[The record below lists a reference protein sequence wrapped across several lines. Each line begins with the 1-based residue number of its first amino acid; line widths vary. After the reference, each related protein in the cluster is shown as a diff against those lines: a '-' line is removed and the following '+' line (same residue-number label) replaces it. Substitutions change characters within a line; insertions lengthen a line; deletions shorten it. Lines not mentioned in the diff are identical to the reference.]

1 MLSKITA
8 GPYNGGSRV
17 VLRFYLLSFDGKFVN
32 VPQFVCSQN
41 EVSFDRKLGVI
52 VDVSHGMKVMIS
64 ETINYLALYSAS
76 GGKVW
81 VFGVKLIG
89 DGRSLRLTVVRG
101 KGENSNAEEREVSV
115 KAEGRNSTV
124 PNGDFTDHSAPAS
137 TDPLAATSGV
147 LDKSLLQATCCIFC
161 NVDED
166 KTECSVPSSLTF
178 FSSWYVSLMA
188 SFKELRGMLCI
199 SHVED
204 NDISSHELEFMVG
217 RLENP
222 FDVLNFVNSLKD
234 EGNIFYKQNQMG
246 SAIAKY
252 SLALKILSFAFVCSG
267 GDKLMFSGIT
277 VSLNLN
283 LGACFIKMKDYD
295 RVGQF
300 CSVVLC
306 FDTTN
311 VKAYFRRAIAALELN
326 KHTLAFMDLAQ
337 VLKLDPK
344 NCWSPDFVDEALA
357 VTQENE
363 KFRDYVHCRKEDKV
377 TDVSHIQAS
386 ILCAKETGIEMKV
399 RSGGHDYE
407 GLSYVS
413 IVPFFVVDMFNFRS
427 VDVNIEDE
435 TAWVD
440 AGALLGEV
448 YYNIA
453 NKSDTHAYPAGVCPT
468 VGAGGHITGG
478 GYGNL
483 MRKYGLTS
491 DNLVDAKV
499 VDVNGRIL
507 DRTTMGEDLFW
518 AIRGGGGS
526 SYCVIL
532 SYKIK
537 LVKVPK
543 KVTVF
548 RVSRTLDQ
556 NLTDIVDQYQH
567 VAPNL
572 DCDAFIRLTLGVTN
586 STKTGLLTN
595 QATFRCL
602 FLGDTQSLLSLVQE
616 NFPLL
621 GLEKSDCLEMSW
633 IGSVLFYYDFAMG
646 TPLST
651 LLDRHPS
658 SLTSLKRKSDY
669 LKKPI
674 PRYGLEGLW
683 KLMVEL
689 QTPQLTFN
697 PYGGQM
703 AEIPADATPFPHR
716 AGNMFKLQYATNWNE
731 EDNDR
736 SKYYIDLT
744 RKLHTYMTPFVSKN
758 PREAFLNYRD
768 IDLGINHQGTRS
780 YIEGKKYGVKYFKD
794 NFDRL
799 VKIKTMV
806 DPDNF
811 FRNEQSIPTLPR

>member
-1 MLSKITA
+1 MKVHIFTFLSFLALIFVSTLVTSSNANIVSNENDIQDKLIKCLTNHSLDSYPISSLIYA
-8 GPYNGGSRV
+8 PQNTSFSIVLQSYVRN
-17 VLRFYLLSFDGKFVN
+17 LRFNTSTTRKPLL
-32 VPQFVCSQN
+32 
-41 EVSFDRKLGVI
+41 I
-52 VDVSHGMKVMIS
+52 V
-64 ETINYLALYSAS
+64 
-76 GGKVW
+76 
-81 VFGVKLIG
+81 
-89 DGRSLRLTVVRG
+89 TV
-101 KGENSNAEEREVSV
+101 
-115 KAEGRNSTV
+115 T
-124 PNGDFTDHSAPAS
+124 H
-137 TDPLAATSGV
+137 
-147 LDKSLLQATCCIFC
+147 
-161 NVDED
+161 
-166 KTECSVPSSLTF
+166 
-178 FSSWYVSLMA
+178 
-188 SFKELRGMLCI
+188 
-199 SHVED
+199 
-204 NDISSHELEFMVG
+204 
-217 RLENP
+217 
-222 FDVLNFVNSLKD
+222 
-234 EGNIFYKQNQMG
+234 
-246 SAIAKY
+246 
-252 SLALKILSFAFVCSG
+252 
-267 GDKLMFSGIT
+267 
-277 VSLNLN
+277 
-283 LGACFIKMKDYD
+283 
-295 RVGQF
+295 
-300 CSVVLC
+300 
-306 FDTTN
+306 
-311 VKAYFRRAIAALELN
+311 
-326 KHTLAFMDLAQ
+326 
-337 VLKLDPK
+337 
-344 NCWSPDFVDEALA
+344 
-357 VTQENE
+357 
-363 KFRDYVHCRKEDKV
+363 
-377 TDVSHIQAS
+377 VSHIQAS
-386 ILCAKETGIEMKV
+386 ILCAKENGIEMKV

-440 AGALLGEV
+440 AGAILGEV

-507 DRTTMGEDLFW
+507 DRATMGEDLFW

-526 SYCVIL
+526 SFCVIL

-572 DCDAFIRLTLGVTN
+572 DRDAFIRLTLGVTN

-595 QATFRCL
+595 QATYRCL
-602 FLGDTQSLLSLVQE
+602 FLGDTQSLLSLVHE

-633 IGSVLFYYDFAMG
+633 IESVLFYYDFAME

-703 AEIPADATPFPHR
+703 AEIPADVTPFPHR

-744 RKLHTYMTPFVSKN
+744 RKLHNYMTPFVSKN

-768 IDLGINHQGTRS
+768 IDLGINHQGIRS

-799 VKIKTMV
+799 VKIKTVV